1 MKFVKKIFLCDF
13 SMEGFAEYSRRL
25 QTILI
30 FFINGASFIEED
42 DNWKIFILYSRSNE
56 RYNLAGFST
65 VYSFFQGLEKCR
77 NRISQFIILP
87 PFQRK
92 GLGLYLISVRK
103 INYLQFSAFLYII

>member
-1 MKFVKKIFLCDF
+1 MKKIFLCDF
-13 SMEGFAEYSRRL
+13 SMEGLAEYSKRL

-42 DNWKIFILYSRSNE
+42 DNWKIFLLYNKNNE
-56 RYNLAGFST
+56 FYNLVGFTT
-65 VYSFFQGLEKCR
+65 VYSFFQDLEKCR
-77 NRISQFIILP
+77 NRISQFIVLP

-103 INYLQFSAFLYII
+103 K